1 MNKRERKKK
10 IMERKIKINKI
21 REKYC
26 TYKCETKCD
35 KGEINENKGEKMKIN
50 EIREKIKVSV
60 RQNAINEDE

>member
-1 MNKRERKKK
+1 M
-10 IMERKIKINKI
+10 KINKI